1 MKKNRLLFLIPILL
15 LVLIIIFWDKIQ
27 NILLELLLGSLLAY
41 MLEPAVYFLTRKNK
55 ISRNMAIL
63 IVFCIL
69 LLTIIGIFIF
79 VIPILSRNISDLVK
93 NLPETMDNLLDKM
106 KELTSNPEINEKISK
121 IAQASYDKIL
131 SNISRVIENI
141 SGYALDIAGSIIEVV
156 VGILTTFVL
165 AVYMMKDKKQIF
177 ENFLGWFPFS
187 WRETVKGT
195 MDELGRI
202 LSKFLQ
208 GQILIALIIGTAET
222 IGLMLIGVPYAVLL
236 GIIGGISN
244 LIPYFGPVI
253 GAVPAVISAIFIS
266 PMKAIWV
273 IILFVAAQQFDNNF
287 LSPRIIQGSLGIHP
301 ITTIVVIFIGGEFF
315 ALWGILLAVPVYA
328 VLKCIAEKVFTACS
342 YQGR

>member
-1 MKKNRLLFLIPILL
+1 MKRNRLLFLIPILL
-15 LVLIIIFWDKIQ
+15 LVLIIVFWDKVQ

-55 ISRNMAIL
+55 ISRNIAIF

-69 LLTIIGIFIF
+69 LLTIIGVFIFILP
-79 VIPILSRNISDLVK
+79 VLYRNISDLVK
-93 NLPETMDNLLDKM
+93 NLPEAMEKLLEKITN
-106 KELTSNPEINEKISK
+106 LTSNNQINEKLYK
-121 IAQASYDKIL
+121 ITEASYERIL
-131 SNISRVIENI
+131 NNISRVMGNI
-141 SGYALDIAGSIIEVV
+141 SECIVEIAGSIIEIVI
-156 VGILTTFVL
+156 GILTTFVL

-177 ENFLGWFPFS
+177 QSFLGWFPFS

-208 GQILIALIIGTAET
+208 GQILIALIIGIAET

-236 GIIGGISN
+236 GIIGGLSN

-253 GAVPAVISAIFIS
+253 GAVPAVISAMFIS
-266 PMKAIWV
+266 PMKALWV
-273 IILFVAAQQFDNNF
+273 ILLFVSAQQFDNNF

-301 ITTIVVIFIGGEFF
+301 ITTIVVIFIGSEFF
-315 ALWGILLAVPVYA
+315 GLWGILFAVPLYA
-328 VLKCIAEKVFTACS
+328 VAKCIICKIFTACS
-342 YQGR
+342 CQER